1 MRMSQQGSRWCVV
14 VADDHGPEWGL
25 SVGSAGSS
33 LPIQYCCLGKSG
45 TLLQRALRRAS
56 RVAPESQILV
66 TLNEGYRELW
76 EPPLWWVRPSN
87 RYIGDCRAAS
97 LLTTT
102 AALLSIASESPSHI
116 VTILPARC
124 YAAQEWVL
132 SEALDQ
138 ALSLLPQIAEGAL
151 TLGMV
156 DLDDGIDEDYLIA
169 SRASR
174 TPGLVVQGMARRPVW
189 WIAKHLR
196 RQGAMIASGIQIG
209 YAGAFAAHIVR
220 YWPKLAAA
228 VTEFIATAGESGIER
243 NIPAAL
249 YEGVP
254 SSVLRA
260 LRWHPPLFPQRAIC
274 VFRSGWSGLRSA
286 RASARISAFAMS
298 TNDYQSAYLSHAS
311 RLDEEPLDLPVAT
324 S

>member
-1 MRMSQQGSRWCVV
+1 MSQEGSRWCVV
-14 VADDHGPEWGL
+14 VADDHGPEWARP
-25 SVGSAGSS
+25 VDPTESS

-56 RVAPESQILV
+56 RVAPASQILV
-66 TLNEGYRELW
+66 TVDENHRELW
-76 EPPLWWVRPSN
+76 ESPLWYVRPNN

-124 YAAQEWVL
+124 YVAQEWVL
-132 SEALDQ
+132 SDALDQ
-138 ALSLLPQIAEGAL
+138 ALAVLPRIAEGAL
-151 TLGMV
+151 TLGMM
-156 DLDDGIDEDYLIA
+156 DLEAGIDEDYLIA
-169 SRASR
+169 SRADR

-209 YAGAFAAHIVR
+209 YAGAFAAHIFK
-220 YWPKLAAA
+220 YWPEIAAK
-228 VTEFIATAGESGIER
+228 VKESTATAKKAGVEKE
-243 NIPAAL
+243 IPAKL
-249 YEGVP
+249 FHGMQ
-254 SSVLRA
+254 SGVLRA
-260 LRWHPPLFPQRAIC
+260 LRWHPPLFQQQALC
-274 VFRSGWSGLRSA
+274 VYQSGWSGLQSA
-286 RASARISAFAMS
+286 RASARISAFALAS
-298 TNDYQSAYLSHAS
+298 NDYQRAYFSHVS
-311 RLDEEPLDLPVAT
+311 KVDEEPLDLPTAT